1 MHNGAAIA
9 TIIAD
14 AFGRMHAKFSNRI
27 FLPFT
32 LILISYA
39 GINAIIPS
47 EPKYWFVLEFKSALL
62 IHRWYYYL
70 HSAVSLLQQSRYQ
83 HIRRIV
89 DTTNIIIMPCQDSY
103 KDDIE

>member
-1 MHNGAAIA
+1 MHDGAAIA

-39 GINAIIPS
+39 GITAIIPS
-47 EPKYWFVLEFKSALL
+47 EPKYCFV
-62 IHRWYYYL
+62 
-70 HSAVSLLQQSRYQ
+70 
-83 HIRRIV
+83 
-89 DTTNIIIMPCQDSY
+89 
-103 KDDIE
+103 